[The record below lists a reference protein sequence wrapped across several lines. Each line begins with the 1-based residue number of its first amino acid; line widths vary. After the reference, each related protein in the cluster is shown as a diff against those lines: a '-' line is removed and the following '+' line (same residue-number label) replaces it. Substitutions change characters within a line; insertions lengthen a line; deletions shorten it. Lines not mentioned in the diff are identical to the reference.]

1 MRDFLRAGTI
11 GISLFFLQVTFFFFV
26 EKIYFIFENM

>member
-11 GISLFFLQVTFFFFV
+11 GISLFFLQVTFFFV